1 MWFYFFLLL
10 LLSFNVR
17 NLLVFLLFYFFLILF
32 ISSVCVSCMRVIVQR
47 VNFFHFSIQIQ
58 FFLFFFFFFKKK
70 KKQNFLASMCFGVS
84 KVCHFFL
91 LFFFFQRLYII
102 YKNVNQIIVGDDSFF
117 WIESNNFQSICF
129 GYRKILIFFFFS
141 FLFFSNTAND
151 VHYKHNTEF
160 PANLL
165 EYVLIELIFARLKIF
180 FFFPPFYFDFFN
192 VVPCYTSHWQQPVT
206 SLIDCQFHPPNL
218 FFFFV

>member
-1 MWFYFFLLL
+1 M
-10 LLSFNVR
+10 LLSSVLIFFIFLFKFNSS
-17 NLLVFLLFYFFLILF
+17 FFF
-32 ISSVCVSCMRVIVQR
+32 SSFRKKKSKTFSRRCVSGFLKFVT
-47 VNFFHFSIQIQ
+47 FFSF
-58 FFLFFFFFFKKK
+58 
-70 KKQNFLASMCFGVS
+70 
-84 KVCHFFL
+84 
-91 LFFFFQRLYII
+91 FFFFQRLYII

-165 EYVLIELIFARLKIF
+165 EYVLIELIFARLKF
-180 FFFPPFYFDFFN
+180 FFSLHFILIFLTWCLVTQVIDSNQLPLSLTVNFILPIYFFFLFN
-192 VVPCYTSHWQQPVT
+192 MRKKHLFKFFGTK
-206 SLIDCQFHPPNL
+206 LLLL
-218 FFFFV
+218 FFKFQDD